1 MHRAN
6 GDSLKKSQLIV
17 GLVVLAALV
26 ALFIW
31 GRQKF
36 HFDFGLFRSQL
47 ALADWRRILFA
58 TGCIYL
64 AYVFRS
70 VRWALLLRPN
80 KKVPPFALLGS
91 QMIGFTAV
99 ALIGRV
105 ADPVRPY
112 LVAKKTGLPLSSQF
126 AVYIVERL
134 FDAGAMALIFS
145 TVILLTPAGALP
157 HPEIVKRAGGWGM

>member
-1 MHRAN
+1 MN
-6 GDSLKKSQLIV
+6 KKQLIL

-36 HFDFGLFRSQL
+36 HFDFNLFREQV
-47 ALADWRRILFA
+47 AQADWRRIAIA

-70 VRWALLLRPN
+70 VRWALLLRHN
-80 KKVPPFALLGS
+80 KKVAPFTLLGT
-91 QMIGFTAV
+91 QVIGFTAV

-105 ADPVRPY
+105 AFPIDLLYVRSAFALGPDALQFPDLLHRHSFY
-112 LVAKKTGLPLSSQF
+112 ARGRAASS
-126 AVYIVERL
+126 
-134 FDAGAMALIFS
+134 
-145 TVILLTPAGALP
+145 
-157 HPEIVKRAGGWGM
+157 